1 MLSNLAKYKIV
12 LASQSPRRQEL
23 MLKLG
28 LPFSVETGDDS
39 PEPFPENLPVNE
51 VAQFLASQKQNVWQ
65 KYWSNPGHLVIT
77 ADTIVAIGDNVLGKP
92 VDREDACQMLWL
104 LSGNVHEV
112 YTGVVLKSADK
123 TVEFS
128 NVTHVWFKPLLS
140 EQIEY
145 YVDNFKP
152 FDKAGA
158 YGIQEWIG
166 LIAINRIDGSYY
178 NVVGLPVDQL
188 YDELRRF

>member
-1 MLSNLAKYKIV
+1 MFDNLKNHKII

-23 MLKLG
+23 LFMMG
-28 LPFSVETGDDS
+28 IPFSTEKGDDL
-39 PEPFPENLPVNE
+39 PELFPDNLSVNE
-51 VAQFLASQKQNVWQ
+51 VALFLAQQKQMAWK
-65 KYWSNPGHLVIT
+65 KYWSQPDYLVIT

-92 VDREDACQMLWL
+92 VDRDDACQMLWL

-112 YTGVVLKSADK
+112 YTGVVLKSSEK
-123 TVEFS
+123 NVGFS
-128 NVTHVWFKPLLS
+128 AVTHVWFKPLSARL
-140 EQIEY
+140 IEY
-145 YVDNFKP
+145 YVDNYKP

-166 LIAINRIDGSYY
+166 LTAIQRIDGSYF

-188 YDELRRF
+188 FDELRRF

>member
-1 MLSNLAKYKIV
+1 MFDNIDKYKII

-23 MLKLG
+23 LYMLG
-28 LPFSVETGDDS
+28 ITFSVEPSNDL
-39 PEPFPENLPVNE
+39 PEQFPEKMPVGE
-51 VAQFLASQKQNVWQ
+51 VALFLARQKQNAWQ
-65 KYWSNPGHLVIT
+65 KYWQMPGHLVIT

-92 VDREDACQMLWL
+92 VDRDDACQMLWL

-112 YTGVVLKSADK
+112 YTGVVLKSLDK
-123 TVEFS
+123 IVGFTA
-128 NVTHVWFKPLLS
+128 VTHVWFKNLTS

-145 YVDNFKP
+145 YVDNYKP

-166 LIAINRIDGSYY
+166 LTAISRIEGSYF
-178 NVVGLPVDQL
+178 NVMGLPVDQL
-188 YDELRRF
+188 FDELRRF